1 MSVGS
6 RRVHCL
12 SAMRASGLLGILSAV
27 LMLAP
32 AAPAWCL
39 PAFARAMQVPCSVC
53 HTVAF
58 GPALTAFGRNFKLHG
73 YALATHQTIPLS
85 AMIIASYTHTAA
97 DQPAS
102 PNYSSNDNLALDDIA
117 GFFAGRIADHFGAF
131 AEVTYD
137 RIDRHTSWGILD
149 ARYARDVTIGT
160 TSTVLGV
167 SLNNYPTAQDLWNS
181 TAAWQFPF
189 PATRLANQ
197 PAAAPQIYGFY
208 AQQTLGAT
216 FYAML
221 NDLVYLEAGGYR
233 KLGDRFQS
241 AFGVPDPQFEHAI
254 VGTAPYWRVAVQKS
268 LGSHYVSAGM
278 LGFLPDAQSP
288 PERGIGTDSYKDIG
302 FDATYQFSNG
312 GPHTLNVDASYIHE
326 DQNLVGSVGLVEA
339 STASNRVDT
348 FTITGQYAYRQ
359 TYSFTL
365 GYFDLFGNSDAL
377 LYPPGVAW
385 FGSANNS
392 PDSRYWIL
400 QAEVIPFGKIT
411 SFAHPLLNLRVGVR
425 YISYSLFN
433 GGSSN
438 YDGFGHSAHDNDT
451 TFVYIWSAI

>member
-1 MSVGS
+1 M
-6 RRVHCL
+6 
-12 SAMRASGLLGILSAV
+12 
-27 LMLAP
+27 
-32 AAPAWCL
+32 
-39 PAFARAMQVPCSVC
+39 
-53 HTVAF
+53 
-58 GPALTAFGRNFKLHG
+58 N
-73 YALATHQTIPLS
+73 
-85 AMIIASYTHTAA
+85 
-97 DQPAS
+97 
-102 PNYSSNDNLALDDIA
+102 
-117 GFFAGRIADHFGAF
+117 
-131 AEVTYD
+131 YD
-137 RIDRHTSWGILD
+137 RIARHTSWGILD
-149 ARYARDVTIGT
+149 ARYARDVTIGN

-208 AQQTLGAT
+208 ATQTLGAT

-221 NDLVYLEAGGYR
+221 NDFLYLEAGGYR

-241 AFGVPDPQFEHAI
+241 AFGVPDPQLEHAI
-254 VGTAPYWRVAVQKS
+254 VGTAPYWRVALQKS
-268 LGSHYVSAGM
+268 FGAQYVSAGM

-288 PERGIGTDSYKDIG
+288 SERGFGTDNYKDIG

-326 DQNLVGSVGLVEA
+326 DQNLVASAALLAA
-339 STASNRVDT
+339 STAVNRVDT

-365 GYFDLFGNSDAL
+365 GYFDVFGTSDAAL
-377 LYPPGVAW
+377 FPVTPW

-392 PDSRYWIL
+392 PDSRYFII

-411 SFAHPLLNLRVGVR
+411 SFARPFLNLRLGIR
-425 YISYSLFN
+425 YIDYTLFN

-451 TFVYIWSAI
+451 TFIYAWSAI